1 MSKKDILRKFLSI
14 FFTTVG
20 VALAVYV
27 GVYKMFLVQIY
38 HAYQNFANGTMTI
51 RLVVHYAVSIFLAM
65 TVAGAIWAVFDII
78 SSKFKDKEE

>member
-1 MSKKDILRKFLSI
+1 MSKKDFMKKFLSI

-27 GVYKMFLVQIY
+27 GIYKMFLMQIY
-38 HAYQNFANGTMTI
+38 HAYQNFVNGTMTI
-51 RLVVHYAVSIFLAM
+51 RLVLHYAVSIFLAT
-65 TVAGAIWAVFDII
+65 TVAGAIWTIFDII